1 MVSVLIGWMV
11 VGLIVAVLAA
21 ALLSTRTR
29 SSSRDARSLVV
40 TTAVEGRPATVVR
53 ARAGLLPGA
62 AVLAYLALFV
72 LVLGL
77 TVTHD
82 LGLAFFL
89 PLAAWQALAAY
100 FIGSGRV
107 GDRTIVLAP
116 DSLTQRA
123 AGVEQSVRWADIT
136 SVEPNKQGL
145 DLLADDVEVRRL
157 VPALWTGRT
166 RRPRQGVRVQLGDLH
181 PQMDLTCGL
190 LTWIDEPWSR
200 GELGTADAVDRLV
213 GPR

>member
-21 ALLSTRTR
+21 APIEHPGTFIVPRCAIPRGDDDGRREAGNGRASLGRTP
-29 SSSRDARSLVV
+29 
-40 TTAVEGRPATVVR
+40 T
-53 ARAGLLPGA
+53 GA

-89 PLAAWQALAAY
+89 PLAAWLALAAY

-107 GDRTIVLAP
+107 GDRTIVLTP

-181 PQMDLTCGL
+181 PQMDFTRSL

-200 GELGTADAVDRLV
+200 AELGTADAVDRLV